1 MRIVVFVLCFIYYVV
16 YSTLCSVNVVFILWL
31 AFALML
37 QESQGKWSSSP
48 RLKMRIA
55 QYNISKKETN
65 KGGVGIKVNSTLK
78 KRVGK
83 WMDNGY
89 GAEEQLVL
97 AM

>member
-1 MRIVVFVLCFIYYVV
+1 
-16 YSTLCSVNVVFILWL
+16 
-31 AFALML
+31 
-37 QESQGKWSSSP
+37 
-48 RLKMRIA
+48 MRIA

-97 AM
+97 AI